1 MTKRG
6 SFGEPLFLFLQIQTV
21 KNKSVS
27 LQQNGCFMIFFPN
40 CKINIGLGI
49 TGKRDDGYHNI
60 ESVFYPVDLRDA
72 LEIRPNKEGK
82 TCLTVSGLDIGETDA
97 EDNLCMKA
105 YRLLK
110 KDYPQIGNVNIH
122 LHKTIPAFAG
132 LGGGSS
138 DAAYT
143 LRLLDFIFSLSLSE
157 AQLAKYAEAIG
168 SDCVFFTQDRPMHV
182 SGRGEKLK
190 AVDLSLKGKTIV
202 LVKPDIRISTKEAYA
217 GVTPRISMTD
227 YGHLPDLEQWK
238 QSVKNDFEQS
248 LFGKYPLLEQI
259 KQRLY
264 ACGAVYASLSGSG
277 SCMYGIFNQEIDLN
291 RLKYGT
297 DTFLWQGRL
306 R

>member
-1 MTKRG
+1 
-6 SFGEPLFLFLQIQTV
+6 
-21 KNKSVS
+21 
-27 LQQNGCFMIFFPN
+27 MIFFPN

-49 TGKRDDGYHNI
+49 TGKRDDGYHDI

-72 LEIRPNKEGK
+72 LEIRPNKEGE

-122 LHKTIPAFAG
+122 LHKAIPAFAG

-143 LRLLDFIFSLSLSE
+143 LRLLDFIFSLSLLLCGTSSCSDDPVN
-157 AQLAKYAEAIG
+157 AEG
-168 SDCVFFTQDRPMHV
+168 
-182 SGRGEKLK
+182 
-190 AVDLSLKGKTIV
+190 V

-217 GVTPRISMTD
+217 GVTPKISVTD

-264 ACGAVYASLSGSG
+264 DCGAVYASLSGSG

-306 R
+306 K